1 MPSPIGIAEAVEQL
15 REEID
20 QAQKARAENGN
31 DGTEFEI
38 VEAEV
43 ELLVQINREGSGK
56 AGVGIGVVTLGADG
70 RYGDINAH
78 KLRLKLKTSE
88 TVTLSRKR

>member
-1 MPSPIGIAEAVEQL
+1 VPSLIGIAEAVEQL

-20 QAQKARAENGN
+20 RAQKTRAENGS

-43 ELLVQINREGSGK
+43 ELLVQIRREGGGN
-56 AGVGIGVVTLGADG
+56 AGVGIGVVTVGADG
-70 RYGDINAH
+70 RYGNTTAH
-78 KLRLKLKTSE
+78 RLRLKLRTSE
-88 TVTLSRKR
+88 TVMLSGRP